1 MPVPTDLS
9 KLFNVVQKD
18 VVKKAAYN
26 KLDAKADNID
36 TNDFALKTKYDT
48 DKAELENKISETSN
62 LATKTALTTVENK
75 IPNTSNLATKTAL
88 TTVENKIP
96 DTSNLATKTALT
108 TVENKIPDISNLATK
123 TLVNKVENKI
133 PDISNLATK
142 TALTTVENKI
152 PDISSL
158 VKKSDYNIKITGIEH
173 NIKELQAYDLSY
185 FRGKQYFDE
194 GDAKQNYLV
203 FLPMRKYFKLNT
215 ILELLIVCCPGNLK
229 DYLMKVL
236 SHLQHLI
243 IILIQD

>member
-96 DTSNLATKTALT
+96 NTSNLVTKTALT
-108 TVENKIPDISNLATK
+108 
-123 TLVNKVENKI
+123 
-133 PDISNLATK
+133 
-142 TALTTVENKI
+142 
-152 PDISSL
+152 
-158 VKKSDYNIKITGIEH
+158 
-173 NIKELQAYDLSY
+173 
-185 FRGKQYFDE
+185 R
-194 GDAKQNYLV
+194 KQNT
-203 FLPMRKYFKLNT
+203 R
-215 ILELLIVCCPGNLK
+215 
-229 DYLMKVL
+229 
-236 SHLQHLI
+236 H
-243 IILIQD
+243 